1 MIISVRKYLPQND
14 DFSFTAIDFERANNA
29 LNSICQVGLC
39 VVEHGTV
46 VRSCEYF
53 VRPPKKVFYFQ
64 KNAVHI
70 HGITYEDVC
79 GAPTFDKVWEAIFP
93 DIEGRPLVAHSFRD
107 DALALD
113 AALRSYG
120 IKYKYREYGHLC
132 TLELAQ
138 RASIHDENNKY
149 NLEALCGLYGIEL
162 LPHHAGSDAQGCAML
177 ALMLARSLSINSFK
191 ELADFSQTPAF
202 PEPNLPDVLSG
213 KDISVLENYI
223 SKMKG
228 KKDVLLEDCP
238 REKDLLRAKSIMKA
252 NSAITL
258 QKETAVSARELSK
271 WIETSASRA
280 PRRTVRRR
288 SKRPAE
294 ARPCE
299 EQSL

>member
-1 MIISVRKYLPQND
+1 MIISVRKYLPQSD

-39 VVEHGTV
+39 VVERGSIV
-46 VRSCEYF
+46 KSCEYF
-53 VRPPKKVFYFQ
+53 VRPPKRVSYFQ
-64 KNAVHI
+64 KNTVHI

-79 GAPTFDKVWEAIFP
+79 GAPTFDKVWDMIFP
-93 DIEGRPLVAHSFRD
+93 DIKGRPLAAHSFRD
-107 DALALD
+107 DSLALD

-162 LPHHAGSDAQGCAML
+162 LPHHAGSDARGCAEL
-177 ALMLARSLSINSFK
+177 ALTIAKALSIDSFK

-202 PEPNLPDVLSG
+202 HGPNLPEVLSG
-213 KDISVLENYI
+213 SDISVLENYI
-223 SKMKG
+223 AKMRS

-238 REKDLLRAKSIMKA
+238 KERDLLRAKSIIKA
-252 NSAITL
+252 NPAAEL
-258 QKETAVSARELSK
+258 KRETALSALELGK
-271 WIETSASRA
+271 WIAASASQLSC
-280 PRRTVRRR
+280 RTARTRRR
-288 SKRPAE
+288 RGHAAE
-294 ARPCE
+294 ARKNE
-299 EQSL
+299 G